1 MDNKKSTN
9 KADATMV
16 LDIVE
21 SLLTLSSNL
30 QDSGVWLT
38 NTLWELTGAY
48 AIFLMVDSGVGYG
61 KQRII
66 SVTPERKF
74 NLIDHILIDQFSTKA
89 RGLKK
94 VTFLSSSDNQNADLR
109 WNIGCGGPIENAI
122 VAPFCV
128 ADEYLGCLL
137 ILELP
142 PDDIGRPTMLKA
154 IETLTN
160 ILSLVIRNSLL
171 HEKQEEIISLRT
183 NELRQMNH
191 KLEEENNKRK
201 EAEALLQNYNVR
213 LEQEIQNQTEELR
226 QKNIL
231 LEKEISEKIRAEEEL
246 RNTTVQLIQTEKL
259 VSIGQL
265 AAGVAHEVNNPLG
278 AIGSSNSSIKECF
291 KYIAENHNMQN
302 DLMTRYKAIIAELIA
317 NIENDTHTYS
327 SREIR
332 QHKKDIVANLTAK
345 ELNEPEKIAE
355 YLTSLGIYTDYDNF
369 IPLLTDDK
377 YPEVHKFLYCI
388 SSVIKGS
395 KIIDLAVNQ
404 SSRVVLAL
412 KDFARSDEYTEIAP
426 TNVKETIDTALIL
439 YGNVVKH
446 GIEMKTELNA
456 VPLINGYPHKLCQVW
471 SNLIQNAVQ
480 AMDNHGTL
488 SITLRQIDNNICVTI
503 SDTGPGIPEN
513 MLKKIFDPLFTTKK
527 PGEGTGLG
535 LDIAKKIVLMHNGNI
550 KVESKPGQ
558 GAVFT
563 VSLPI
568 NPKQQPIIN

>member
-1 MDNKKSTN
+1 MCDKSTTN

-21 SLLTLSSNL
+21 SLLALSANL
-30 QDSGVWLT
+30 LDSGVWLT

-48 AIFLMVDSGVGYG
+48 AIFLMVDSSSGSG
-61 KQRII
+61 KQRMI

-74 NLIDHILIDQFSTKA
+74 NLIDHILIDQLSNKA
-89 RGLKK
+89 RDLKK
-94 VTFLSSSDNQNADLR
+94 VKFITSSDSENADLR
-109 WNIGCGGPIENAI
+109 WNIGCGSPVDNAI
-122 VAPFCV
+122 IAPFCV

-142 PDDIGRPTMLKA
+142 PDDIGRKTMLKA

-171 HEKQEEIISLRT
+171 HEKQEETISLRT
-183 NELRQMNH
+183 TELRIINH

-201 EAEALLQNYNVR
+201 EAEALLQNYNIR

-231 LEKEISEKIRAEEEL
+231 LQKEISEKIRTEEEL

-278 AIGSSNSSIKECF
+278 AIGSSNSSVKDCF
-291 KYIAENHNMQN
+291 KYIAENLYMPN
-302 DLMTRYKAIIAELIA
+302 DLMNRYKALITDLIA

-332 QHKKDIVANLTAK
+332 QYKKDITA
-345 ELNEPEKIAE
+345 
-355 YLTSLGIYTDYDNF
+355 YLTEKGVNQPEIITEYITSIGLYTNYEKF
-369 IPLLTDDK
+369 IPLFTENN
-377 YPEVHKFLYCI
+377 YAEIHKFLYCI
-388 SSVIKGS
+388 SSVIKGT

-412 KDFARSDEYTEIAP
+412 KDFARSDEYAEISP
-426 TNVKETIDTALIL
+426 TNVKDTIDTALIL
-439 YGNVVKH
+439 YGNIVKH
-446 GIEMKTELNA
+446 GIEMKTELND
-456 VPLINGYPHKLCQVW
+456 VPIINGYPHKLCQVW

-488 SITLRQIDNNICVTI
+488 TITLEQIDNNICVTI

-513 MLKKIFDPLFTTKK
+513 MLEKIFAPLFTTKK

-535 LDIAKKIVLMHNGNI
+535 LDIAKKIVNMHNGSI
-550 KVESKPGQ
+550 KVESKLGQ
-558 GAVFT
+558 GAQFKVY
-563 VSLPI
+563 LPI
-568 NPKQQPIIN
+568 DPKPQSNIN